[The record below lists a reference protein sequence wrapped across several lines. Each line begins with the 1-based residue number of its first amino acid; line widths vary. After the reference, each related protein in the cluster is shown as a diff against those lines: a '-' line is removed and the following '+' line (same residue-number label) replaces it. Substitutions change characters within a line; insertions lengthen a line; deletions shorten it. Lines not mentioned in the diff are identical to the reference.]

1 MRNFIMRSRTY
12 SLALFAT
19 LIFATMSGPSAFA
32 QAAGSSGQLSI
43 TGDIPKPLTLTLD
56 DLKHQPRTTVT
67 VKNEHQPNTE
77 DTYEGVSLAAL
88 LKQAGAPQGSQIRGA
103 VLATYLLAEGSDGY
117 PVIFSL
123 AEVDSDFQDSG
134 IIVADTMNGAPL
146 SATAGPLKLVVPHDK
161 RPARSVRM
169 LQSIKIVSV
178 PK

>member
-1 MRNFIMRSRTY
+1 LRNFIMKSRIY
-12 SLALFAT
+12 SLTLFAALLFAT
-19 LIFATMSGPSAFA
+19 VGVPSALA
-32 QAAGSSGQLSI
+32 QAAATSGQLSI
-43 TGDIPKPLTLTLD
+43 SGDIPKPLTLSLD
-56 DLKHQPRTTVT
+56 DLRHQPRTTLKVP
-67 VKNEHQPNTE
+67 NEHQANTQ
-77 DTYEGVSLAAL
+77 DTYEGVPLATL
-88 LKQAGAPQGSQIRGA
+88 LKQTGMPQGSQIKGA
-103 VLATYLLAEGSDGY
+103 VLATYLMAEGSDGY
-117 PVIFSL
+117 RVIFSL